1 MRRADTFLGGVE
13 KTGMSANTS
22 RTQSGAVMQVVGV
35 VMVVVAAIWLF
46 VADEPFP
53 MWLIVA
59 GGGVM
64 LLGVGAAVRRNST

>member
-1 MRRADTFLGGVE
+1 
-13 KTGMSANTS
+13 
-22 RTQSGAVMQVVGV
+22 MQTIGV
-35 VMVVVAAIWLF
+35 VMVVAAAIWLF

-64 LLGVGAAVRRNST
+64 FLGACAAVRRTDTE

>member
-1 MRRADTFLGGVE
+1 MSTDTDRTHSGV
-13 KTGMSANTS
+13 A
-22 RTQSGAVMQVVGV
+22 MQIVGV
-35 VMVVVAAIWLF
+35 VMIIAAAIWLF

-64 LLGVGAAVRRNST
+64 FLGVGAAVRRTDTE